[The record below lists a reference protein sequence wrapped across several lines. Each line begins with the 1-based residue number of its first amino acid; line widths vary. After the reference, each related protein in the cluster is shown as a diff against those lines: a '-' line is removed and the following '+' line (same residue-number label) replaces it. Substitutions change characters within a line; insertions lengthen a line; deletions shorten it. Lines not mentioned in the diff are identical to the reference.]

1 MATTTVT
8 TKPVSGVNNNSF
20 LNWYTKK
27 FGAVNPTGW
36 ETEAKKIAAGIID
49 PQEAA
54 IQRAIEAQQTQAES
68 FRQGGIGVQK
78 ALGEL
83 YAPGAG
89 QIQQA
94 YADAGNRIAG
104 YAQGLTGEVG
114 AQAQTAAE
122 QAAAGLAKIGAPGGV
137 PTVSGQ
143 AMNTANYLGGYLP
156 ATDLAREA
164 ADQMAMQTGLG
175 QSAQAAIA
183 QQTLQQMGAN
193 QAEIASLRNQGID
206 IEKTRPAEIAKA
218 LLQVR
223 GQWQEDVS
231 TAFNVWKADQDRI
244 QQNFVNQLNKKKDE
258 REAAAFK
265 LQVQQYQRATGKD
278 SWAIAKQLSDS
289 TGWVWTVKNGTPV
302 QTNTR
307 TVTWRKNQATANAAK
322 VANRIRQQNANTQ
335 QNKAAQQADK
345 TKGTGGLTPNQVVI
359 RENTWMGGMAKAV
372 DKIVGAQ
379 KTTNPITN
387 KVTLRPAH
395 MPPKKADLVRK
406 IYNSVGPSLVG
417 RIPRWTPAYLKSL
430 IYAYISTLPNAWWD
444 PKTYA
449 VKKK

>member
-1 MATTTVT
+1 MCAGRSVTLLVIGFVVFCAPTILSTAFDIPPIQVFSRITTWFGVRPPVPFVLSACWAALFCCVFAFCWRILFATLAAFAVAWFLRQVTVRVFVCT
-8 TKPVSGVNNNSF
+8 GVPF
-20 LNWYTKK
+20 LT
-27 FGAVNPTGW
+27 V
-36 ETEAKKIAAGIID
+36 
-49 PQEAA
+49 
-54 IQRAIEAQQTQAES
+54 QTQPVES
-68 FRQGGIGVQK
+68 DNC
-78 ALGEL
+78 L
-83 YAPGAG
+83 
-89 QIQQA
+89 
-94 YADAGNRIAG
+94 
-104 YAQGLTGEVG
+104 
-114 AQAQTAAE
+114 
-122 QAAAGLAKIGAPGGV
+122 
-137 PTVSGQ
+137 
-143 AMNTANYLGGYLP
+143 
-156 ATDLAREA
+156 
-164 ADQMAMQTGLG
+164 
-175 QSAQAAIA
+175 AIA
-183 QQTLQQMGAN
+183 QESLPVARWYCCTWSLKA
-193 QAEIASLRNQGID
+193 AASRSSFFLFSWL
-206 IEKTRPAEIAKA
+206 T
-218 LLQVR
+218 
-223 GQWQEDVS
+223 
-231 TAFNVWKADQDRI
+231 
-244 QQNFVNQLNKKKDE
+244 KKEDE

-359 RENTWMGGMAKAV
+359 RENTWMGGMSKAV

-444 PKTYA
+444 PKTYK
-449 VKKK
+449 VKK